1 MSKNNSN
8 KDKRDKDQKGMRS
21 WIIWVVAC
29 TWLATFL
36 AVLILS
42 RIHPPATVG
51 VSLYT
56 RELSFRTD
64 ANEVLSPMNEDQLII
79 TRIAKIRVDGQKMRF
94 SFDHGSPKVEDL
106 IELSGL
112 PGATCSF
119 YLIRSSP
126 ITLSD
131 RLSQITFWK
140 PIPNSHSAFAFKSHG
155 SLTGSLTGQPSTSQE
170 RSGFSCTRV
179 SFNNQEFRQIDAMFQ
194 SPGDSVHFYTAAD
207 TQLDFRLSPASD
219 VEDTQIPVLSTL
231 RFSHV
236 TPGSEPQEKAVLVP
250 PPSGQKNARTFDGLD
265 HTVEIPDAD
274 LLLIR
279 PQSNFYLKRIDAKD
293 SIEVNFH
300 GNVQEVQLGA
310 GSSDL
315 RSVMPS
321 LFDHL
326 STQKKV
332 YGVVPG
338 IVAIIFGI
346 LDKMKILPRGSGKD
360 DGPTPEK
367 TDAA

>member
-1 MSKNNSN
+1 MPKNKSN
-8 KDKRDKDQKGMRS
+8 NDKRDKDQKHMRP
-21 WIIWVVAC
+21 WVIWVVAC

-42 RIHPPATVG
+42 RIHPPATVS
-51 VSLYT
+51 VSLFT
-56 RELSFRTD
+56 RELSFQTN
-64 ANEVLSPMNEDQLII
+64 ANEVLSPLNEDQLII

-94 SFDHGSPKVEDL
+94 TFDHGFPKVEDV

-112 PGATCSF
+112 LGATCSF
-119 YLIRSSP
+119 YVVRSSP

-131 RLSQITFWK
+131 GISQITFWK
-140 PIPNSHSAFAFKSHG
+140 PIANTPSGFAFRSHG
-155 SLTGSLTGQPSTSQE
+155 SLTGSLTGQPSTSKE
-170 RSGFSCTRV
+170 PSGFSCTRI
-179 SFNNQEFRQIDAMFQ
+179 SFDNQEFRQVDAISQ

-207 TQLDFRLSPASD
+207 TQLDFRLSPASE

-236 TPGSEPQEKAVLVP
+236 TPGSEPQEKTVLAP
-250 PPSGQKNARTFDGLD
+250 PTQGQKNAISFDGLD
-265 HTVEIPDAD
+265 NIVEIPDAD

-279 PQSNFYLKRIDAKD
+279 PKSNFYLKRIDAKD

-300 GNVQEVQLGA
+300 GNVQDVQLGA

-315 RSVMPS
+315 PSVMPS

-326 STQKKV
+326 NAQKKV

-338 IVAIIFGI
+338 IVALILGI
-346 LDKMKILPRGSGKD
+346 LEKMKILPRGSEKD
-360 DGPTPEK
+360 DGPAQEK
-367 TDAA
+367 QASK